1 MKQVFWLD
9 EEHTEHPPLST
20 DITVDAVVIG
30 AGICGVSAAYALEQE
45 GLSVALIDSR
55 TVASGAT
62 GRNAGFIL
70 QGTAERYNRAI
81 EIMGHDRAKSIHQ
94 WSLVNHERIASVIAQ
109 HGIDCSYAQSG
120 SLQLAGSKQEEAE
133 LLESARLLCADGFE
147 AQIQTAAE
155 IPSEYR
161 AAGFEMGVYLPKDG
175 ELHPARFVRGMAN
188 SLTNTQIFENTRALS
203 IDDDNNGARV
213 HTEKGTI
220 LAEIAIVCTNA
231 YTKQLFPSIKDWI
244 DPVRGQMLTTAPLPR
259 LFPYPIYADH
269 GYDYWRQDREG
280 RIILGGWRNLD
291 AETEVGFDE
300 ILNPDIQEN
309 MTRFLKVFPSLQS
322 LDVTHRWSGI
332 MGFSK
337 DGLPIISPVPSYQA
351 TLLAA
356 GFTGHGF
363 GFGWLAGEA
372 IAKVAIEGTH
382 PFYEDLRKNRFY

>member
-9 EEHTEHPPLST
+9 ESHTEHPSLSK
-20 DITVDAVVIG
+20 DIMVDAVVIG
-30 AGICGVSAAYALEQE
+30 AGICGVSAAYTLEQE

-55 TVASGAT
+55 TIASGAT

-81 EIMGHDRAKSIHQ
+81 EVMGHDRARSIHQ
-94 WSLVNHERIASVIAQ
+94 WSLVNHERIAAVIAK
-109 HGIDCSYAQSG
+109 HDIDCSYAQSG

-133 LLESARLLCADGFE
+133 LLESAQLLCADGFE
-147 AQIQTAAE
+147 AQIKTAADM
-155 IPSEYR
+155 PKEYR
-161 AAGFEMGVYLPKDG
+161 NAGFEMGVYLPKDG
-175 ELHPARFVRGMAN
+175 ELHPARFVRGMAKT
-188 SLTNTQIFENTRALS
+188 LTNTQIFEHTRALS
-203 IDDDNNGARV
+203 IDDDNNGVRV
-213 HTEKGTI
+213 HTEQGTI
-220 LAEIAIVCTNA
+220 QAEVAIVCTNA
-231 YTKQLFPSIKDWI
+231 YTKRLFPQLGDWI

-291 AETEVGFDE
+291 SETEVGFDE
-300 ILNPDIQEN
+300 FLNPDIQEN
-309 MTRFLKVFPSLQS
+309 MTRFLKIFPSLKS
-322 LDVTHRWSGI
+322 LEVTHRWSGI

-337 DGLPIISPVPSYQA
+337 DGLPILSTVPSYQA

-372 IAKVAIEGTH
+372 IAKLSLEGTH
-382 PFYEDLRKNRFY
+382 PFCEDLRKNRFY